1 MNKARPSR
9 RALRRV
15 ALKHQGSHRFASGDS
30 RGPPEC
36 FSWSY
41 FSLIPHFGL
50 TENNFFPCVTLSV
63 TFPGEDPFNEQGM
76 SFEEA
81 PAKVAK
87 KTMEERM
94 AFVTKD
100 DVSKQTEMKEFMDK
114 SGNKVFLEVAVQ
126 DKSSEE
132 LEALAWRDRKLM
144 DEAIANPPNMDSFYM
159 NPFTF
164 R

>member
-1 MNKARPSR
+1 MI
-9 RALRRV
+9 RV
-15 ALKHQGSHRFASGDS
+15 
-30 RGPPEC
+30 
-36 FSWSY
+36 
-41 FSLIPHFGL
+41 I
-50 TENNFFPCVTLSV
+50 
-63 TFPGEDPFNEQGM
+63 FPGEDPFNEQGM

-100 DVSKQTEMKEFMDK
+100 DVSKRTEMKEFTDK

-126 DKSSEE
+126 DKSPEE
-132 LEALAWRDRKLM
+132 LEALAWRDRRLM